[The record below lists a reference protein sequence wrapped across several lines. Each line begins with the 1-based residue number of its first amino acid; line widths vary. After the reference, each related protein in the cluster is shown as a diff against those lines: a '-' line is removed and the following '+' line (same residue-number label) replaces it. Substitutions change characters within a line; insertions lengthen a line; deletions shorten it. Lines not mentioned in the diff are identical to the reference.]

1 MTFTPPG
8 GQQRVFEMVRVDDE
22 ISALEAELIED
33 AGGRQWD
40 TFMGFALQMSQGS
53 FRAVRV
59 LLWVFLRREDPAWS
73 WRRSTSRCRRSS
85 LRTPETSR
93 NREKTSPPPPLPV
106 RRSAPAARL
115 PG

>member
-1 MTFTPPG
+1 MLRMTFTPPG

-59 LLWVFLRREDPAWS
+59 LLWVFLRREDPGLELAALDFPVS
-73 WRRSTSRCRRSS
+73 ALQFEDTGDE
-85 LRTPETSR
+85 PEPGKD
-93 NREKTSPPPPLPV
+93 E
-106 RRSAPAARL
+106 PAAAATSS
-115 PG
+115 P